1 MKYSASGRPD
11 SQIGVPFV
19 AGNIQPIDQ
28 ADVGASVTVDHSL
41 EFPVSTDGSQLPQR
55 ITNTKVWMNAASSL
69 RKPFVEKK
77 FKPVKPRKQ

>member
-28 ADVGASVTVDHSL
+28 ADVRASVTVDHSL
-41 EFPVSTDGSQLPQR
+41 KFPVPTDESQLP
-55 ITNTKVWMNAASSL
+55 NNENG
-69 RKPFVEKK
+69 KPNLIFIGTY
-77 FKPVKPRKQ
+77 FYR

>member
-28 ADVGASVTVDHSL
+28 ADVGAGVDHSL
-41 EFPVSTDGSQLPQR
+41 EFPIPTDGSQLPNNENGKSNL
-55 ITNTKVWMNAASSL
+55 IFISL
-69 RKPFVEKK
+69 NSLFIYFPSNYTLNY
-77 FKPVKPRKQ
+77 